1 MLVAY
6 ALGVLAVLDEA
17 RYGLH
22 GPRAVEGYDGGDVL
36 YALRA
41 QAGADARHAGAL
53 ELEDALRPA
62 RGEHGEGL
70 RVVVGEAVHVEARRV
85 PAHELRRVLEHG
97 EVAQAEEVHL
107 QEAQLLERGHGV
119 LRDDALVVLREG
131 HVLVDGPLGYDDAG
145 RVHARV
151 AGHALEL
158 PRGVYELA
166 DARVALVHLAQGL
179 GQLERL
185 GKGHANREGH
195 LLGDGVALGVAHV
208 QRAAR
213 VAHGLARG
221 HGAEGDYLRD
231 VVAAVLAVHVLYDL
245 AAAAHAE
252 VYVYIRHAHALGVQK
267 ALEVE
272 AVFYWVD
279 VGYIEAVA
287 HDAARRAAAAG
298 AYGYALALRVADEV

>member
-1 MLVAY
+1 M
-6 ALGVLAVLDEA
+6 
-17 RYGLH
+17 
-22 GPRAVEGYDGGDVL
+22 
-36 YALRA
+36 
-41 QAGADARHAGAL
+41 
-53 ELEDALRPA
+53 
-62 RGEHGEGL
+62 
-70 RVVVGEAVHVEARRV
+70 
-85 PAHELRRVLEHG
+85 
-97 EVAQAEEVHL
+97 
-107 QEAQLLERGHGV
+107 GV

-185 GKGHANREGH
+185 GEGHANREGH
-195 LLGDGVALGVAHV
+195 LLGDGVAFGVAHV

-252 VYVYIRHAHALGVQK
+252 VYVYIRHAHALGVQE

-272 AVFYWVD
+272 AVFYGVD

-298 AYGYALALRVADEV
+298 AYGDALALRVADEVGDYEEVVDKSHALYHVELVHELAVRVLPARAVALFKAGLAELLQVLEAVRLPLWELEAGADDSARTRSRNCTFRRFPPCCPRRRAAPGRARASPPRS